1 MLLLGLASCFRLSRR
16 AKIRLKQVILFA
28 CCTHHCLARKIKFLF
43 KPPSMFNKC
52 FRCIE
57 PCVRQEGIRPFSG
70 SDTFINLTEYR
81 KPGTWDAGQAIGK
94 PGKPGWVRPPPPP
107 RGTPVLLWYSVAQR
121 TELLFQH
128 RADLG
133 SNASSTA
140 LKLLTLDLLLVTL
153 LIPGFSVQLL
163 CSVRTTK
170 EVTSL
175 LFFIMV
181 KHI

>member
-16 AKIRLKQVILFA
+16 ARIRLKQVILFA

-43 KPPSMFNKC
+43 KPLSMFNKC

-70 SDTFINLTEYR
+70 SDTFINLTEYC
-81 KPGTWDAGQAIGK
+81 KPGTWDAGQAVGK
-94 PGKPGWVRPPPPP
+94 PGKHGWVRPP
-107 RGTPVLLWYSVAQR
+107 RGTPVLWYSVARR

-133 SNASSTA
+133 SNASSAA

-153 LIPGFSVQLL
+153 LIPGFSVQSL
-163 CSVRTTK
+163 CPVRTSR